1 MLFSMR
7 PWGITG
13 RGAEG
18 GKRRGEFGGGEE
30 RRNSNGFE
38 NIYGQAREEAQ
49 FKEKREKLI
58 FCVTLFHELNKITIF
73 QTKRAPFRVI
83 H

>member
-1 MLFSMR
+1 MELR
-7 PWGITG
+7 
-13 RGAEG
+13 E
-18 GKRRGEFGGGEE
+18 ENGGGNLEE
-30 RRNSNGFE
+30 ARRDE
-38 NIYGQAREEAQ
+38 TAMALKIYMGRREREEAQ